1 MAYGQPSNTT
11 NFNPFSSDF
20 VLDALERC
28 GIYAPEGKHLQS
40 ARRSFNLLMAS
51 RWSNLGIN
59 LWKMQEIVIP
69 LIPGVINYFL
79 NKNVVS
85 VYDCYRRQYPMNGAA
100 SYPVAFT
107 TQIGSPNVTIA
118 IPGNSSPVG
127 SYIGVGIPVSVGGLI
142 LYGFYQVI
150 ETPTANSV
158 TVVADANAT
167 GAVTGGG
174 AVPIFTSAMGSQ
186 NISVLLPNHG
196 LVPGVSFPVNVAITV
211 GNVTLSGNYIVQSV
225 TDANH
230 FVILAS
236 SNALSGQTVAENG
249 AKALI
254 STQNLLA
261 GYTDILMTQFSRN
274 DYAAMADK
282 TAPGAPTTLWVNKQI
297 IPEFSVWPVTDN
309 TGPYEIHLW
318 CQLQIQDVNPTGGQV
333 MDLVQRAYYAC
344 VLDLARDLAMKFAVP
359 RYAALKAEAAQAWME
374 AEGSDVEP
382 VSTWILPL
390 LPSGLG

>member
-1 MAYGQPSNTT
+1 MAYGQPSGITT
-11 NFNPFSSDF
+11 WTPFASDF
-20 VLDALERC
+20 VIDALERC
-28 GIYAPEGKHLQS
+28 KIYAPEGKHLQS
-40 ARRSFNLLMAS
+40 ARRSFNFLLS
-51 RWSNLGIN
+51 GSWSNRGIN
-59 LWKMQEIVIP
+59 LWKMQLVTMP
-69 LIPGVINYFL
+69 LIPGVIKYFL
-79 NKNVVS
+79 TSDVVS
-85 VYDCYRRQYPMNGAA
+85 VYDVYRRQYPMNGAA
-100 SYPVAFT
+100 SYPVTFT

-158 TVVADANAT
+158 TVVADTNAT

-174 AVPIFTSAMGSQ
+174 SVPIFTSTMGSQ

-196 LVPGVSFPVNVAITV
+196 LLPGVSFPVNVAVTV

-249 AKALI
+249 AKVLI
-254 STQNLLA
+254 STQDILA
-261 GYTDILMTQFSRN
+261 GYTDILMTQYSRT
-274 DYAAMADK
+274 DYASMADK
-282 TAPGAPTTLWVNKQI
+282 TAPGAPTTLWVNKQQ

-309 TGPYEIHLW
+309 TGPYEIQLW
-318 CQLQIQDVNPTGGQV
+318 CQKQIQYVNPTGGQTV
-333 MDLVQRAYYAC
+333 DIVQRFFHAC
-344 VLDLARDLAMKFAVP
+344 VLDLALDLSMKFAP
-359 RYAALKAEAAQAWME
+359 EMYDRINTAAANAWAM
-374 AEGSDVEP
+374 AEGTDVEP
-382 VSTWILPL
+382 VSTFIVPNLPN
-390 LPSGLG
+390 GLS